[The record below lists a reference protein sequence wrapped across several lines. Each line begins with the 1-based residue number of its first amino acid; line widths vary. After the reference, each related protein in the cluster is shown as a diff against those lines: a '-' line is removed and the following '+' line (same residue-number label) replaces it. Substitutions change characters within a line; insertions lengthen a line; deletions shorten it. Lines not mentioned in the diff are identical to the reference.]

1 MVDRDEVKRVAR
13 LAMLELKED
22 QIDKFAS
29 QFNEILGYM
38 EQINEL
44 DLSNCEAA
52 FHITQLQNV
61 FREDEVKSSMDRE
74 VILKNAPETDGES
87 FKVPKVIER

>member
-1 MVDRDEVKRVAR
+1 MVNKEEVKRIAK
-13 LAMLELKED
+13 LAMLELEES

-29 QFNEILGYM
+29 QFNDILNYM

-52 FHITQLQNV
+52 FHITELHNV
-61 FREDEVKSSMDRE
+61 FREDEVSPSMDRDL
-74 VILKNAPETDGES
+74 ILKNAPETDGES

>member
-1 MVDRDEVKRVAR
+1 MVDRDEVKRVAK

-29 QFNEILGYM
+29 QFNEILEYM

-52 FHITQLQNV
+52 FHITELQNV
-61 FREDEVKSSMDRE
+61 FREDELKPSMDRE
-74 VILKNAPETDGES
+74 VILKNAPETDSES

>member
-1 MVDRDEVKRVAR
+1 MVDRDEVKRVAK
-13 LAMLELKED
+13 LAMLELKEG
-22 QIDKFAS
+22 QIDKFAA
-29 QFNEILGYM
+29 QFNEILDYM

-52 FHITQLQNV
+52 FHITELQNV
-61 FREDEVKSSMDRE
+61 FREDEVKPSMDRD

>member
-1 MVDRDEVKRVAR
+1 MVDRDEVKRVAK

-22 QIDKFAS
+22 QIDKFAA
-29 QFNEILGYM
+29 QFNEILEYM

-52 FHITQLQNV
+52 FHITELQNV
-61 FREDEVKSSMDRE
+61 FREDEVKPSMDRD

>member
-1 MVDRDEVKRVAR
+1 MVDRDEVKRVAK

-29 QFNEILGYM
+29 QFNEILEYM

-52 FHITQLQNV
+52 FHITELQNV
-61 FREDEVKSSMDRE
+61 FREDELKPSMDRK
-74 VILKNAPETDGES
+74 VILKNAPETDSES